1 MSKMKIQFNPNLDH
15 QREAINAVVGV
26 FEGQETFQSNFSVSN
41 AVQRDMF
48 EKNDGIGVGNAIKLL
63 DEELYENTRNVQL
76 VNGLPQT
83 ETSNSKL
90 PSLDF
95 TIEMETGTGKTYV
108 YLRSAFELNQRYGL
122 TKFIIVV
129 PSIAIKE
136 GVYKSLQITE
146 DHFRKKYKNVQYDYF
161 VYDSSKREQVRN
173 FATNDYIQIMVIN
186 IDAFSEAF
194 DDKSTAK
201 SNKAR
206 RLINQADDRLN
217 GMKPIEFIQATNPI
231 VLIDE
236 PQTSVSTPTRKK
248 AIANLNPLCTF
259 RYSATLTEKHNLLYK
274 LDSIDAYARKL
285 VKQIEVA
292 SLEVQD
298 NHNQAYIKL
307 ISVDNKKSPIT
318 AKVEI
323 DAQTKTGKLQPRKS
337 ITIKSGTDLFQASGG
352 RTVYEGYVIND
363 IYCEEGNEYIDFTSR
378 DGEIE
383 LGQAIGKV
391 DEDIYKRLQVTKT
404 VEEHLEKELKFYGL
418 ITNGVN
424 RLDHSKALSQK
435 GIKVLSLFFIDK
447 VANYRGYSKDGVPV
461 QGKFAQWFEEEF
473 IKLASKKKYRVL
485 YPSIWDENEQGKLI
499 LNEFA
504 LKELASSVHNGYF
517 AQDKKN
523 KDASGNPQFAESKLS
538 AKGEGGKTAADE
550 SAYNLIMKDK
560 EKLLSMDEKLRFI
573 FSHSALKEGWD
584 NPNVFQICTLNETN
598 SVMKKR
604 QEIGRGLRL
613 AVDQSGKR
621 VPYGFEVNTLTVMAN
636 ESYEQFVAALQK
648 EIEEEEG
655 IKFGS
660 IEQHQF
666 SNIIISG
673 ENEAKEYLGAKK
685 SEEIYK
691 HFSDKGYIDK
701 KGKILDSL
709 KSDLATN
716 TVSLPDSVKEH
727 SEAILATIEKVSK
740 GLSIKK
746 ADERKTSNLRVEND
760 KQIVLGEDF
769 KALWDKIKY
778 KTTYRVD
785 FVVGDLVQKC
795 IEEIRSSVAVASAK
809 FEYKKVKVAITEAEL
824 ATYDE
829 KSKTQYYRNRNFQLP
844 DIVTYLESNT
854 NLTRKTVIDILLGLG
869 DKLEAFKNNPQR
881 FIELASE
888 VIRKQMR
895 LSIVNDI
902 TYHRIGDE
910 EYYAQELF
918 QEEDIKGYL
927 QDKYTEFGVDIRDND
942 IEDFVKNNNMVK
954 VNRSVYEH
962 VVFDS
967 KTEFLFAK
975 RLEGNDNVKLY
986 AKLPD
991 WFKIDTPLGSY
1002 NPDWAILIDKDDGL
1016 GEQLYFVVETKSS
1029 MFSDD
1034 LRASEQAKIKCGTAH
1049 FEALSKDKSE
1059 QDLANPAKFIKADSY
1074 DSFEAQI
1081 EEG

>member
-1 MSKMKIQFNPNLDH
+1 MSKMKIHFNPDLVH
-15 QREAINAVVGV
+15 QNEAINAVVGV

-41 AVQRDMF
+41 SVQADMF

-83 ETSNSKL
+83 ETTSGKL

-129 PSIAIKE
+129 PSVAIKE
-136 GVYKSLQITE
+136 GVYKSLQMTE
-146 DHFRKKYKNVQYDYF
+146 EHFRKEYKNVQYDYF

-186 IDAFSEAF
+186 IDAFS
-194 DDKSTAK
+194 KSFTDPEK
-201 SNKAR
+201 ETKAN
-206 RLINQADDRLN
+206 LIHRTDDRLN
-217 GMKPIEFIQATNPI
+217 GMKPIEFIQQTNPV

-236 PQTSVSTPTRKK
+236 PQSVASTANRKK
-248 AIANLNPLCTF
+248 AIANLKPLCTF

-292 SLEVQD
+292 SLDVQD

-318 AKVEI
+318 AKIEI
-323 DAQTKTGKLQPRKS
+323 DAQSKTGKLQPRK
-337 ITIKSGTDLFQASGG
+337 TVTVKSGTDLFEESGG
-352 RTVYEGYVIND
+352 RSVYEGYVIND
-363 IYCEEGNEYIDFTSR
+363 IHCEEGYEYIDFTSR

-391 DEDIYKRLQVTKT
+391 DEDIYKRLQIAKT
-404 VEEHLEKELKFYGL
+404 IEEHFEKELKFHSL
-418 ITNGVN
+418 VTNGVGK
-424 RLDHSKALSQK
+424 LDHSKVLSQK

-447 VANYRGYSKDGVPV
+447 VANYRGYSSDGVPV

-473 IKLASKKKYRVL
+473 IKLAGKKKYRVL
-485 YPSIWDENEQGKLI
+485 YPAIWDEDDQGKPM
-499 LNEFA
+499 LNELA
-504 LKELASSVHNGYF
+504 LKELARSVHNGYF
-517 AQDKKN
+517 AQDKK

-584 NPNVFQICTLNETN
+584 NPNVFQICTLNETS

-660 IEQHQF
+660 IEKHQF
-666 SNIIISG
+666 SNIVISG
-673 ENEAKEYLGAKK
+673 ENEPKEYLGAER
-685 SEEIYK
+685 SEQIYK
-691 HFSDKGYIDK
+691 HLSDKGYIDK
-701 KGKILDSL
+701 KGKIQDSL

-716 TVSLPDSVKEH
+716 TVSLPDSVKAH
-727 SEAILATIEKVSK
+727 SDAILATINKVSR
-740 GLSIKK
+740 GLSVKK
-746 ADERKTSNLRVEND
+746 ADGRKTSQLREDNG
-760 KQIVLGEDF
+760 KQVVLGDDF
-769 KALWDKIKY
+769 KALWNRIKY
-778 KTTYRVD
+778 KTTYRVN
-785 FVVGDLVQKC
+785 FSVGELVDKC
-795 IEEIRSSVAVASAK
+795 IDEIKASVAVASAK
-809 FEYKKVKVAITEAEL
+809 FEYKKVKVAVTEAEL
-824 ATYDE
+824 ETYDE
-829 KSKTQYYRNRNFQLP
+829 KSKIQYYRNRNFQLP
-844 DIVTYLESNT
+844 DVVTYLESHT
-854 NLTRKTVIDILLGLG
+854 NLTRKTVVRILLGLG

-881 FIELASE
+881 FIELAGE
-888 VIRKQMR
+888 AIRKQMR
-895 LSIVNDI
+895 LAIVKGI
-902 TYHRIGDE
+902 TYHRIGDDE
-910 EYYAQELF
+910 FYAQKLF

-927 QDKYTEFGVDIRDND
+927 QDKYASLGVNIPKDDVK
-942 IEDFVKNNNMVK
+942 DFIKHNNMVVVGK
-954 VNRSVYEH
+954 SVYDH
-962 VVFDS
+962 IVFDS
-967 KTEFLFAK
+967 ETEFLFAK
-975 RLEGNDNVKLY
+975 RLEGNDDVKLY

-1002 NPDWAILIDKDDGL
+1002 NPDWAILIDKDDGV

-1034 LRASEQAKIKCGTAH
+1034 LREAERAKIDCGKAH
-1049 FEALSKDKSE
+1049 FEALSKDKD
-1059 QDLANPAKFIKADSY
+1059 QHPLVNPAEFIKADSY
-1074 DSFEAQI
+1074 DSFAAQI
-1081 EEG
+1081 EK

>member
-1 MSKMKIQFNPNLDH
+1 MSKMKIHFNPDLVH
-15 QREAINAVVGV
+15 QNEAINAVVGV
-26 FEGQETFQSNFSVSN
+26 FEGQETFQSNFSVSSS
-41 AVQRDMF
+41 VQADMF

-83 ETSNSKL
+83 ETTSGKL

-129 PSIAIKE
+129 PSVAIKE
-136 GVYKSLQITE
+136 GVYKSLQMTE
-146 DHFRKKYKNVQYDYF
+146 EHFRKEYKNVQYDYF
-161 VYDSSKREQVRN
+161 IYDSSKREQVRN

-201 SNKAR
+201 SKKAR
-206 RLINQADDRLN
+206 RLINQTDDRLN
-217 GMKPIEFIQATNPI
+217 GMKPIEFIQATNPV

-236 PQTSVSTPTRKK
+236 PQSSVSTPTRKK
-248 AIANLNPLCTF
+248 AIANLKPLCTF

-292 SLEVQD
+292 SLDVQD

-318 AKVEI
+318 AKIEI
-323 DAQTKTGKLQPRKS
+323 DAQSKTGKLQPRK
-337 ITIKSGTDLFQASGG
+337 TVTVKSGTDLFEVSGR

-363 IYCEEGNEYIDFTSR
+363 IHCEEGYEYIDFTSR

-391 DEDIYKRLQVTKT
+391 DEDIYKRLQIAKT
-404 VEEHLEKELKFYGL
+404 IEEHFEKELKFHSL
-418 ITNGVN
+418 VTNGVGK
-424 RLDHSKALSQK
+424 LDHSKVLSQK

-447 VANYRGYSKDGVPV
+447 VANYRGYSSDGVPV

-473 IKLASKKKYRVL
+473 IKLAGKKKYRVL
-485 YPSIWDENEQGKLI
+485 YPAIWDEDDQGKPI
-499 LNEFA
+499 LNELA
-504 LKELASSVHNGYF
+504 LKELARSVHNGYF
-517 AQDKKN
+517 AQDKK

-560 EKLLSMDEKLRFI
+560 EKLLSMEEKLRFI

-584 NPNVFQICTLNETN
+584 NPNVFQICTLNETS

-660 IEQHQF
+660 IEKHQF
-666 SNIIISG
+666 SNIVISG
-673 ENEAKEYLGAKK
+673 ENEPKEYLGAER
-685 SEEIYK
+685 SEQIYK
-691 HFSDKGYIDK
+691 HLSDKGYIDK
-701 KGKILDSL
+701 KGKIQDSL

-716 TVSLPDSVKEH
+716 TVSLPDSVKAH
-727 SEAILATIEKVSK
+727 SDAILATINKVSR
-740 GLSIKK
+740 GLSVKK
-746 ADERKTSNLRVEND
+746 ADGRKTSQLREDNG
-760 KQIVLGEDF
+760 KQVVLGDDF
-769 KALWDKIKY
+769 KALWNRIKY
-778 KTTYRVD
+778 KTTYRVN
-785 FVVGDLVQKC
+785 FSVGELVDKC
-795 IEEIRSSVAVASAK
+795 IDEIKASVAVASAK
-809 FEYKKVKVAITEAEL
+809 FEYKKVKVAVTEAEL
-824 ATYDE
+824 ETYDE
-829 KSKTQYYRNRNFQLP
+829 KSKIQYYRNRNFQLP
-844 DIVTYLESNT
+844 DVVTYLESHT
-854 NLTRKTVIDILLGLG
+854 NLTRKTVVRILLGLG

-881 FIELASE
+881 FIELAGE
-888 VIRKQMR
+888 AIRKQMR
-895 LSIVNDI
+895 LAIVKGI
-902 TYHRIGDE
+902 TYHRIGDDE
-910 EYYAQELF
+910 FYAQKLF

-927 QDKYTEFGVDIRDND
+927 QDKYARLGVNIPKDDIK
-942 IEDFVKNNNMVK
+942 DFVKHNNMVVVGK
-954 VNRSVYEH
+954 SVYDH
-962 VVFDS
+962 IVFDS
-967 KTEFLFAK
+967 ETEFLFAK
-975 RLEGNDNVKLY
+975 RLEGNDDVKLY

-1002 NPDWAILIDKDDGL
+1002 NPDWAILIDKDDGV

-1034 LRASEQAKIKCGTAH
+1034 LREAERAKIDCGKAH
-1049 FEALSKDKSE
+1049 FEALSKDKD
-1059 QDLANPAKFIKADSY
+1059 QQPLANPAEFIKADSY
-1074 DSFEAQI
+1074 DSFADQI
-1081 EEG
+1081 EK

>member
-1 MSKMKIQFNPNLDH
+1 MSKMKIHFNPDLVH
-15 QREAINAVVGV
+15 QNEAINAVVGV

-41 AVQRDMF
+41 SVQADMF
-48 EKNDGIGVGNAIKLL
+48 EKNDGIGVGNALKLL

-83 ETSNSKL
+83 KTTSGKL

-122 TKFIIVV
+122 SKFIIVV

-146 DHFRKKYKNVQYDYF
+146 EHFRKEYKNVQYDYF

-201 SNKAR
+201 SKKAR

-217 GMKPIEFIQATNPI
+217 GMKPIEFIQATNPV

-236 PQTSVSTPTRKK
+236 PQSSVSTATRKK
-248 AIANLNPLCTF
+248 AIANLKPLCTF

-292 SLEVQD
+292 SLDVQD

-318 AKVEI
+318 AKIEI
-323 DAQTKTGKLQPRKS
+323 DAQSKTGKLQPRK
-337 ITIKSGTDLFQASGG
+337 TVTVKSGTDLFEVSGG
-352 RTVYEGYVIND
+352 RSVYEGYVIND
-363 IYCEEGNEYIDFTSR
+363 IHCEEGYEYIDFTSR

-391 DEDIYKRLQVTKT
+391 DEDIYKRLQIAKT
-404 VEEHLEKELKFYGL
+404 IEEHFEKELKFHSL
-418 ITNGVN
+418 VTNGVGK
-424 RLDHSKALSQK
+424 LDHSKVLSQK

-447 VANYRGYSKDGVPV
+447 VANYRGYSSDGVPV

-473 IKLASKKKYRVL
+473 IKLAGKKKYRVL
-485 YPSIWDENEQGKLI
+485 YPAIWDEDDQGKPM
-499 LNEFA
+499 LNELA
-504 LKELASSVHNGYF
+504 LKELARSVHNGYF
-517 AQDKKN
+517 AQDKK

-584 NPNVFQICTLNETN
+584 NPNVFQICTLNETS

-660 IEQHQF
+660 IEKHQF
-666 SNIIISG
+666 SNIVISG
-673 ENEAKEYLGAKK
+673 ENEPKEYLGAER
-685 SEEIYK
+685 SEQIYK
-691 HFSDKGYIDK
+691 HLSDKGYIDK
-701 KGKILDSL
+701 KGKIQDSL

-716 TVSLPDSVKEH
+716 TVSLPDSVKAH
-727 SEAILATIEKVSK
+727 SDAILATINKVSR
-740 GLSIKK
+740 GLSVKK
-746 ADERKTSNLRVEND
+746 ADGRKTSQLREDNG
-760 KQIVLGEDF
+760 KQVVLGDDF
-769 KALWDKIKY
+769 KALWNRIKY
-778 KTTYRVD
+778 KTTYRVN
-785 FVVGDLVQKC
+785 FSVGELVDKC
-795 IEEIRSSVAVASAK
+795 IDEIKASVAVASAK
-809 FEYKKVKVAITEAEL
+809 FEYKKVKVAVTEAEL
-824 ATYDE
+824 ETYDE
-829 KSKTQYYRNRNFQLP
+829 KSKIQYYRNRNFQLP
-844 DIVTYLESNT
+844 DVVTYLESHT
-854 NLTRKTVIDILLGLG
+854 NLTRKTVVRILLGLG

-881 FIELASE
+881 FIELAGE
-888 VIRKQMR
+888 AIRKQMR
-895 LSIVNDI
+895 LAIVKGI
-902 TYHRIGDE
+902 TYHRIGDDE
-910 EYYAQELF
+910 FYAQKLF

-927 QDKYTEFGVDIRDND
+927 QDKYASLGVNIPKDDIK
-942 IEDFVKNNNMVK
+942 DFVKHNNMVVVGK
-954 VNRSVYEH
+954 SVYDH
-962 VVFDS
+962 IVFDS
-967 KTEFLFAK
+967 ETEFLFAK
-975 RLEGNDNVKLY
+975 RLEGNDDVKLY

-1002 NPDWAILIDKDDGL
+1002 NPDWAILIDKDDGV

-1034 LRASEQAKIKCGTAH
+1034 LREAERAKIDCGKAH
-1049 FEALSKDKSE
+1049 FEALSKDKD
-1059 QDLANPAKFIKADSY
+1059 QHPLVNPAEFIKADSY
-1074 DSFEAQI
+1074 DSFAAQI
-1081 EEG
+1081 EK